1 MPNRRSTNADARIA
15 IRVAPDVKAQ
25 SQQIYEQLG
34 LDLSAAIN
42 VFLKKSIRMGGFPF
56 SVTLDVPN
64 EETVKAIV
72 ETENGVNTSVYSD
85 ANDLWSELNV

>member
-1 MPNRRSTNADARIA
+1 MKGATINIRTTNEIKSDA
-15 IRVAPDVKAQ
+15 K
-25 SQQIYEQLG
+25 QIYEQLG